1 MTSTYIDAT
10 DYTAADSPEQ
20 FAEDMGY
27 VEDGDEFD
35 LLHVQVVSKNR
46 YRIIDG
52 KPVQVASAF
61 PTGGTER

>member
-20 FAEDMGY
+20 FVADMGY
-27 VEDGDEFD
+27 EEDDEFD

-46 YRIIDG
+46 YKVVDG
-52 KPVQVASAF
+52 KPVQVAIAF
-61 PTGGTER
+61 PLGGTER